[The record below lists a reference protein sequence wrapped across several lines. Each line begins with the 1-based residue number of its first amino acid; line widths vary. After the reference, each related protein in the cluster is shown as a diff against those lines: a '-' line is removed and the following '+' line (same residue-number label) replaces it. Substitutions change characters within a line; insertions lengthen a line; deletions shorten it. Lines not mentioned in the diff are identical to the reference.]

1 MLQNESKRSVIAL
14 LAVYEIISQ
23 NLKNSRRTAQSDY
36 FVGGSVQKET
46 CYIFTGFTY
55 QPVRCRRSSSA
66 SLRSAPFPRGKAGRC
81 RASGT
86 RQDVFAFICAVSALL
101 GRTPARRF
109 DVFSKLLPG
118 KGTKQPPGFQLECSG
133 GGLAPLPLRQVPFT
147 AWTELWVLNPSQG
160 SPCHMLQ
167 HQGGAQEDHCGQQCQ
182 QGHNDVRLL
191 FGHGILLTFRCF

>member
-1 MLQNESKRSVIAL
+1 MAHSVRP
-14 LAVYEIISQ
+14 AVIPSGSSRFPA
-23 NLKNSRRTAQSDY
+23 NSYTFPGGRTVCAP
-36 FVGGSVQKET
+36 
-46 CYIFTGFTY
+46 TG
-55 QPVRCRRSSSA
+55 VARSSR
-66 SLRSAPFPRGKAGRC
+66 LPPGKAGRC
-81 RASGT
+81 RACGT
-86 RQDVFAFICAVSALL
+86 RQDVYAFICDVSALL